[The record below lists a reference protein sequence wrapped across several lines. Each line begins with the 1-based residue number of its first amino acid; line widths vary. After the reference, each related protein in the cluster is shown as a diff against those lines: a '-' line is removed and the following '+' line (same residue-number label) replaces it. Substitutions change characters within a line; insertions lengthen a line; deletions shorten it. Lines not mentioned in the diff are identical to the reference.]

1 MREDVHIKTK
11 KELTDVAGKPWEE
24 NKREKENDDA
34 DSKCH

>member
-11 KELTDVAGKPWEE
+11 KELRVVAGKIWEE
-24 NKREKENDDA
+24 NRREKENDDA

>member
-1 MREDVHIKTK
+1 MGEDVHIVTNR
-11 KELTDVAGKPWEE
+11 ELRVVAGKPWEE